1 MVIVNKVILN
11 IIYILYFVIFELF
24 RNDRMLYKYLVSKYL
39 YSYKFYFK
47 FKYIIVL
54 KFLIVW
60 NDFKCIWCK
69 NVKVIN

>member
-1 MVIVNKVILN
+1 MVLVNKVILN
-11 IIYILYFVIFELF
+11 IIYKVKF
-24 RNDRMLYKYLVSKYL
+24 RNYRMLYKYLVSKYL